1 VIASLM
7 GNVAGLRND
16 GSVLL
21 AVGPVTLELQLPP
34 SQASELS
41 AGEEVELFT
50 HLYFSSAADALR
62 LYGFTSPSARDLF
75 ALLITASGVGPKVA
89 LALLELGVGGLVE
102 AVQSEDERTLTS
114 VSGVGPKLAKKVIL
128 ELKDKVA
135 KGFGWMADERV
146 ALGARPGPVGDA
158 LDAVV
163 TLGYPRQRAEHAL
176 VQLRREGALTE
187 PGMDAAELLRRILV
201 RLMPG

>member
-7 GNVAGLRND
+7 GTVAGMRND
-16 GSVLL
+16 GTVLL
-21 AVGPVTLELQLPP
+21 AVGPLSLELQLPP
-34 SQASELS
+34 SQARELA

-62 LYGFTSPSARDLF
+62 LYGFTSPTARDLF
-75 ALLITASGVGPKVA
+75 ALLITASGVGPKAA
-89 LALLELGVGGLVE
+89 LALLELGVAGLVE

-114 VSGVGPKLAKKVIL
+114 VTGVGTKLAKKVIL

-135 KGFGWMADERV
+135 KGFGWAAEERV
-146 ALGARPGPVGDA
+146 TGGTVAGPVGDA
-158 LDAVV
+158 LDAAMA
-163 TLGYPRQRAEHAL
+163 LGYPRQRAEHAL
-176 VQLRREGALTE
+176 VQLRREGALAE
-187 PGMDAAELLRRILV
+187 PGLDAAELLRRILM